1 MRLVPA
7 QDPREIGEA
16 LKTRVAELVPPGV
29 GVSVRELGVD
39 PPISVGVDGRAVQ
52 AAARA
57 FMRAFG
63 RQPVF
68 VRTGGGNPV
77 LGAFQQY
84 LGVELIVSGFGLP
97 DDHLHSANEKLDVA
111 QFEGGIKTTAALLEE
126 LAD

>member
-68 VRTGGGNPV
+68 VRTGGGNPLLPALQQYL
-77 LGAFQQY
+77 LGAFY
-84 LGVELIVSGFGLP
+84 FPAFGAP
-97 DDHLHSANEKLDVA
+97 DDHLHSSQEHPARA
-111 QFEGGIKTTAALLEE
+111 HFERGTHTNT
-126 LAD
+126 